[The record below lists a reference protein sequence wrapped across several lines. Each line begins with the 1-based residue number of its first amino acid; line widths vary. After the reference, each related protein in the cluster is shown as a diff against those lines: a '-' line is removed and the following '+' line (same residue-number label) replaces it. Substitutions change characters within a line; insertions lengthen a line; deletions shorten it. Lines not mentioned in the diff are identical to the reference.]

1 MANFRTF
8 RGVVA
13 ELQAALGHEASDG
26 EVLELANILVNQP
39 EAPGPQTVMHGGRAS
54 MNELPVCEVIDHFAW
69 HVVAEEWS
77 GEDAYA
83 ANQSIE
89 DLIDWQLSAA

>member
-26 EVLELANILVNQP
+26 EVLELANLLVNQP
-39 EAPGPQTVMHGGRAS
+39 EARV
-54 MNELPVCEVIDHFAW
+54 LK
-69 HVVAEEWS
+69 
-77 GEDAYA
+77 
-83 ANQSIE
+83 
-89 DLIDWQLSAA
+89 L